1 MSILFAWP
9 DAAKVGTRISRD
21 RLFRAAGGGK
31 TIRALYD
38 EQVDRI
44 EWAFKLFERSVNLPP
59 ADGVSEIEVISVRL
73 RGDRL
78 DDRVLAHIDK
88 ALPHPTVFELVRSA
102 PSGDEV
108 QTAAAYKRRSEADRS
123 QVVSHEHWRSEWT
136 PDSAARQPLPQAV
149 SLEGLYAGLLR
160 SIWPYAARPGELLRE
175 QAERLSEAAKQAKLV
190 QRLETQVRREGNFA
204 RRVELNRDLRSARE
218 RLRGLLTPH
227 DF

>member
-9 DAAKVGTRISRD
+9 DAAKVGTRIARD

-59 ADGVSEIEVISVRL
+59 AGGVSEIEIITVRL

-78 DDRVLAHIDK
+78 DDRVLAHVDK
-88 ALPHPTVFELVRSA
+88 ALPHPTLFEMVRAA
-102 PSGDEV
+102 PSGTEV

-123 QVVSHEHWRSEWT
+123 QVVTYEHWRGEWT
-136 PDSAARQPLPQAV
+136 PAHVGRQPLPQAV
-149 SLEGLYAGLLR
+149 SLDGLYAELLR
-160 SIWPYAARPGELLRE
+160 NIWPYPPRPEETLRL
-175 QAERLSEAAKQAKLV
+175 QAERLSQAAMQAKLAR
-190 QRLETQVRREGNFA
+190 RLEMQVRRERNYA
-204 RRVELNRDLRSARE
+204 RQVELNRELRSAKETLRE
-218 RLRGLLTPH
+218 LT
-227 DF
+227 DAA